1 MTNLAKP
8 TAQRAT
14 RERIFVEILR
24 DLEAQRIVP
33 GQRIAE
39 GDLVERFG
47 VSRNAVR
54 EGIQLL
60 SERGV
65 LDLSPN
71 KSAVIRRFT
80 WEEAEGVMDLCAM
93 LNGLLARTAARNYP
107 PAQAPLFAARL
118 AEAEMALGKSDL
130 EFARARRHFTLALLD
145 IAQNKE
151 LRRVFPMAGIAI
163 FNAQFRSQQ
172 INSVQVEVFRRIH
185 VAVTAGN
192 AMAAEKAGRST
203 IENLRKLIAE
213 FF

>member
-1 MTNLAKP
+1 MTTSAKP
-8 TAQRAT
+8 TAPMAT

-24 DLEAQRIVP
+24 DLEAQRLVP

-39 GDLVERFG
+39 SDLVERFG

-65 LDLSPN
+65 LDLNPN

-93 LNGLLARTAARNYP
+93 LNGLLARTAARNFGP
-107 PAQAPLFAARL
+107 ENAPAFARAL
-118 AEAEMALGKSDL
+118 AEAETALHRNDL
-130 EFARARRHFTLALLD
+130 EFARARRHFTLALLN

-163 FNAQFRSQQ
+163 FNAQFRSNE
-172 INSVQVEVFRRIH
+172 INTVQVEVFRRIH
-185 VAVTAGN
+185 AAVTAGN
-192 AMAAEKAGRST
+192 AMAAEKAGRAS
-203 IENLRKLIAE
+203 IENLRKLIAG